1 MPRRSLLILAFATV
15 CLVWGS
21 TYLAIRVAL
30 EGFPPFFIGAVRFV
44 LAGAAL
50 FAVARAR
57 GEAVPSRKE
66 WASSLLAGT
75 LFFVVGNGLVNLAER
90 SVSSGLVSVLVATM
104 PLWATVF
111 ARAFGTAPTG
121 RELAGVGLGLVGVLV
136 LNLGGDL
143 RASPG
148 GALLALLAP
157 MGWALGSVVSQR
169 LPAPPGVMRTAAQMI
184 SGGLAMLV
192 LSAVTRE
199 SFGVPSARAVFALGL
214 PVPRGIARGFHGVL
228 VPPQAHAPGRRDE
241 LRVRE
246 PRHRSGARRPLRGRA
261 LRAAERRRRDHRAR
275 RGRPRSE
282 ACERQP
288 VTVHRRGRVVGRSEA
303 EHHAVVD
310 DDYVSQVHGAVYAP
324 GCVQRVERVGQ
335 DRALARR
342 QRKFAR
348 ASRQGLE
355 PDGAVLA
362 VHAKH
367 GL

>member
-1 MPRRSLLILAFATV
+1 VPRRSLLFLAFATV

-50 FAVARAR
+50 FALARAR

-75 LFFVVGNGLVNLAER
+75 LVFVVGNGLVNLAER

-121 RELAGVGLGLVGVLV
+121 RELAGVALGLVGVLV

-148 GALLALLAP
+148 GAVLALLAP
-157 MGWALGSVVSQR
+157 MGWAMGSVVSQR

-184 SGGLAMLV
+184 AGGLAMLL
-192 LSAVTRE
+192 LSGITRE
-199 SFGVPSARAVFALGL
+199 SFGAPSAGAVFALAYLCLAGSLAGFTAYSYLLQHTRPAVATSYAYVNPVIAVALGVVFAGERFGL
-214 PVPRGIARGFHGVL
+214 QSAGGAIIVL
-228 VPPQAHAPGRRDE
+228 AAV
-241 LRVRE
+241 
-246 PRHRSGARRPLRGRA
+246 A
-261 LRAAERRRRDHRAR
+261 L
-275 RGRPRSE
+275 
-282 ACERQP
+282 
-288 VTVHRRGRVVGRSEA
+288 
-303 EHHAVVD
+303 
-310 DDYVSQVHGAVYAP
+310 
-324 GCVQRVERVGQ
+324 VQR
-335 DRALARR
+335 
-342 QRKFAR
+342 R
-348 ASRQGLE
+348 ASASRSRSTV
-355 PDGAVLA
+355 AVGSWEET
-362 VHAKH
+362 KRSTTPSSTTTT
-367 GL
+367 